1 MADKCIFKF
10 RLKTI
15 LKSTLVLV
23 HLGSPQGWLR
33 TKQQWCNQPCPHIQ
47 CVKWNLSNR
56 RSSLSLGVSSSPSA
70 ATWATFLLTSLKEF
84 SDSTFALSL
93 LQSSHIVAEASNTI
107 IGSVEN
113 PIACRRLKPPWF
125 PSTLFD
131 SKRSERTRSLKP
143 GTQARRR
150 SSLSHTDPHRV
161 LRLSRRL
168 WPSLELQFC
177 NKGTKKSYVLHCRS
191 TGCCIQVADIDPQ
204 GWIVVRCT

>member
-1 MADKCIFKF
+1 MATNGNKCIF

-33 TKQQWCNQPCPHIQ
+33 TKQQWCDQPCPHIQ

-70 ATWATFLLTSLKEF
+70 APCCKAATLLQKPAIPSLAASKIPSPAEVSETSVISFDSVTVCSIPKDLKEQGRW
-84 SDSTFALSL
+84 SL
-93 LQSSHIVAEASNTI
+93 GHKLVDEVASA
-107 IGSVEN
+107 
-113 PIACRRLKPPWF
+113 
-125 PSTLFD
+125 
-131 SKRSERTRSLKP
+131 
-143 GTQARRR
+143 TQI
-150 SSLSHTDPHRV
+150 HRV
-161 LRLSRRL
+161 LRLSRRS

-177 NKGTKKSYVLHCRS
+177 NKGTKKSYVLIVLHCRS

-204 GWIVVRCT
+204 GWIVVRCA